1 MMTEAEIM
9 ALAEEARK
17 KYKPNQEDEEN
28 PHQYDYPEFCERVT
42 YGTANCELVLFFGS
56 KYTAIVDA
64 GMCYPA
70 PKIIENIEAALAK
83 HGRDKIDILLV
94 SHSHYDHVGAL
105 PYFLK
110 KWPEMKVYGSEK
122 AKKVF
127 ESEGAHKVM
136 KELGEN
142 ARDSYYDGLW
152 KTTEIITDPLRI
164 DVFVHDGDRVEI
176 GQTPGEQ
183 YFEVIEAKGHT
194 DCSLAFGLMPQKI
207 LFSSE
212 STGVYSNR
220 QFINTA
226 NLKSYFQA
234 IETAKKCKAWGAE
247 QIISP
252 HYGLVPAEVVPTYFD
267 IFIDCA
273 DKEKEMLLNFRDKA
287 ESMDEM
293 LEFFKGVYWTAARKK
308 EQPLG
313 AFMANA
319 TPIIKVILRDFGRE
333 F

>member
-164 DVFVHDGDRVEI
+164 DVVVHDGDRVEI
-176 GQTPGEQ
+176 GQTPESSISKSSRQ
-183 YFEVIEAKGHT
+183 RDTPIARWRSDSCRKKS
-194 DCSLAFGLMPQKI
+194 SLAANPQA
-207 LFSSE
+207 
-212 STGVYSNR
+212 Y
-220 QFINTA
+220 TA
-226 NLKSYFQA
+226 TDSLSIQ
-234 IETAKKCKAWGAE
+234 
-247 QIISP
+247 
-252 HYGLVPAEVVPTYFD
+252 PT
-267 IFIDCA
+267 
-273 DKEKEMLLNFRDKA
+273 
-287 ESMDEM
+287 
-293 LEFFKGVYWTAARKK
+293 
-308 EQPLG
+308 
-313 AFMANA
+313 
-319 TPIIKVILRDFGRE
+319 
-333 F
+333 